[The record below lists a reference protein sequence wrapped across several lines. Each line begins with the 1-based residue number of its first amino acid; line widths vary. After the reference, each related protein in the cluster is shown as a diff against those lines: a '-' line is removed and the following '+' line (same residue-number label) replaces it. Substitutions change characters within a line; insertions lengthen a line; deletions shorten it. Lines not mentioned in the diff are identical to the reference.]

1 MGCAL
6 GNQDP
11 FGIFGRPPQTEK
23 MNAHSMR
30 VSSASPAAQ
39 QHPMFERLDVNQLL
53 RGRQAL
59 RALVQ
64 RERVDWVTVGKSG
77 ANNHIVALVDGGLR
91 MMSFDSLPDDSWQIS
106 DQDTSDLILCATGE
120 QLSHNVQRVLYASGD
135 KIKSLMYRTRTGGE
149 FEVVAV
155 TRGGQ
160 VTVHAWD
167 PLSVAWRFVSS
178 VKIPLVLGEGGVVAS
193 AALAMDERHIYWFER
208 KLRVVS
214 GDEQQAG
221 SDESGCSGS
230 GSGSEGEGE
239 GGVGRG
245 GGGDDDDG
253 SSDDGSSS
261 SSGGEVSEARGRRR
275 IEKHRIYTLC
285 CSRMKVGG
293 RQENKRGSVE
303 DLYDME
309 DILETGPTSRF
320 EGEVALVSDI
330 AVQKRLGARLLPAAP
345 LGCWGI
351 FSARDSSPANDKPAS
366 RLAYFRH
373 DMTACKDLR
382 VGLPSRAHHGPSQ
395 GCPEPVWC
403 VSAGVAQTLSANKG
417 DFVVLMPDGV
427 MLRHKASAKPGEMPT
442 TDEMCSIS
450 PELAGKAVD
459 ITVVGGFYAIITLDS
474 TVLLVDG
481 SSGEVRSKL
490 ANPHSLLSES
500 MPALSCLCPD

>member
-1 MGCAL
+1 L
-6 GNQDP
+6 GSL
-11 FGIFGRPPQTEK
+11 RPPHFEN

-30 VSSASPAAQ
+30 ASAASPAAQ
-39 QHPMFERLDVNQLL
+39 HHPMFERLDVNQLL

-178 VKIPLVLGEGGVVAS
+178 VKIPLVLGEGGIVAS
-193 AALAMDERHIYWFER
+193 AALAMDERHMYWFER

-221 SDESGCSGS
+221 SDESGCSDS
-230 GSGSEGEGE
+230 GSGDEGEREAGV
-239 GGVGRG
+239 GGVGGGGGG

-261 SSGGEVSEARGRRR
+261 SSGGEVSEAGGRRS

-285 CSRMKVGG
+285 CSRMKAGG

-320 EGEVALVSDI
+320 EGEVALVSGI
-330 AVQKRLGARLLPAAP
+330 AVHKRLCARLLPAAP
-345 LGCWGI
+345 VGCWGI
-351 FSARDSSPANDKPAS
+351 FSAQDNSMGVGCANDKPAS

-373 DMTACKDLR
+373 DMSACKDMR
-382 VGLPSRAHHGPSQ
+382 VGLPSRANHSPSQ
-395 GCPEPVWC
+395 GCLEPVWC

-427 MLRHKASAKPGEMPT
+427 LLRHKASAKPGEMPT

-450 PELAGKAVD
+450 RELAGNAVD
-459 ITVVGGFYAIITLDS
+459 ITVVGGFYAILTLDS

-490 ANPHSLLSES
+490 ANPQSILSES
-500 MPALSCLCPD
+500 MHALSCLCPD